1 MYKNVVKRKLWL
13 GIKNLLLLFES
24 ENIYEFI
31 RNWHCFAIHLCKC
44 ELTTSEHCKQ
54 EVTMTKEWI
63 YCEINFKMTEYL
75 RSYMKFRLL

>member
-31 RNWHCFAIHLCKC
+31 RNWHCFAIHLYKC
-44 ELTTSEHCKQ
+44 ELTTSEYCKQ
-54 EVTMTKEWI
+54 EVTMTIEWI
-63 YCEINFKMTEYL
+63 YCEINFQKDGIPTKLYEI
-75 RSYMKFRLL
+75 